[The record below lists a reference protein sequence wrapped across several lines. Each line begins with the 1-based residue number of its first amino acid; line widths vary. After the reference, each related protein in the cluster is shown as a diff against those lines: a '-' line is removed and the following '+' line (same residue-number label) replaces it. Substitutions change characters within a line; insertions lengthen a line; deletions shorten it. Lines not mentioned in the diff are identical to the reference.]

1 MKWLL
6 QRSVL
11 EAIKPSQYEPTA
23 SERARFEAAAFGRN
37 DDNRPA
43 LLDVRGTEAVVTV
56 EGVLTRQPDIFAFL
70 FGGGNAVYS
79 DIVDALQAADEDPA
93 VEAITMKVNSPGGQV
108 AGLFEALDAIDDI
121 EKPITAQVSSLA
133 ASAAFALV
141 SKADKI
147 IATNRAAAFGSVG
160 IMATIPTPSGDYV
173 TITST
178 EAPNKRPDV
187 TTDEGV
193 AAVRAELDELHA
205 LFVEAIAEGRGVS
218 ADQVNADYGRGG
230 TLLADSALERGM
242 IDAITTKTA
251 TAANGGKTQESR
263 SMDLDTLK
271 AQHPDVFQA
280 AVEQGRK
287 DERDRVTAHLTLGD
301 KAGALDIA
309 IKAINDGEQLT
320 QALTAQY
327 LSAGM
332 NRSDVSARAEDAAL
346 AEAATGS
353 EPTAEQ
359 DDKQAKD
366 IWAEVGRLSGVDLEG

>member
-6 QRSVL
+6 QRTVL
-11 EAIKPSQYEPTA
+11 EAIKQSRYEPTA
-23 SERARFEAAAFGRN
+23 SERERFEAAAFGR
-37 DDNRPA
+37 DGENRPA

-70 FGGGNAVYS
+70 FGGGNAVYA

-108 AGLFEALDAIDDI
+108 AGLFETLDAMDDI
-121 EKPITAQVSSLA
+121 EKPVTAQVSGLA

-141 SKADKI
+141 AKADKI

-160 IMATIPTPSGDYV
+160 IVANIPTPSGDFV
-173 TITST
+173 TITSS

-218 ADQVNADYGRGG
+218 ADEVNAEYGRGG

-251 TAANGGKTQESR
+251 TAANGGTTQESR
-263 SMDLDTLK
+263 SMDLNTLK
-271 AQHPDVFQA
+271 AQHPDVFKA
-280 AVEQGRK
+280 AVEQGRAE
-287 DERDRVTAHLTLGD
+287 ERDRVSAHLTLGE

-309 IKAINDGEQLT
+309 VKAIQDGEGLT

-327 LSAGM
+327 VAAGM
-332 NRSDVSARAEDAAL
+332 NRSDVSARAEDATL

-353 EPTAEQ
+353 EATAEQ
-359 DDKQAKD
+359 DDKQAQD